1 MMSIYKTAIR
11 DARTACASFRI
22 GQLSIEALVA
32 AIWSA
37 SQQIVSSEETALRGF
52 LMSAAGEID
61 VMSFTV
67 DDVRLFDEA
76 LAVVSRVEARLTD
89 E

>member
-1 MMSIYKTAIR
+1 MSIYRAEIQDIR
-11 DARTACASFRI
+11 SACAGFRS
-22 GQLSIEALVA
+22 GQLPLEELVA
-32 AIWSA
+32 SVWSG

-52 LMSAAGEID
+52 LMSVAGELD

-67 DDVRLFDEA
+67 DDERLFDEVVV
-76 LAVVSRVEARLTD
+76 VVSRVETRLAS